1 MIFAVTLFFP
11 LSLSFSLTIGYCD
24 VDKTTMRALII
35 GLIFDFRKRFFFF
48 LDSSRGEILLII
60 NDEYLIRVLEE

>member
-1 MIFAVTLFFP
+1 
-11 LSLSFSLTIGYCD
+11 
-24 VDKTTMRALII
+24 MRALII

-48 LDSSRGEILLII
+48 LDSSRGVILLII